1 MKRSKLWKP
10 LTRDEKQ
17 AWRAWAKDNKVLL
30 EDGSFRRVSGHKAM
44 TRVLHHRALAGEA
57 ANPTGLPA
65 ATVWLDGALDLT
77 DSGPFTT
84 NAGFVG
90 LRVQQNLATST
101 KWFVW
106 ATPPVGAAVANP
118 RAQLRFVTCLAL
130 GAVAAD
136 DSVGLNAQYE
146 AVNGSWDGP
155 GLDGEWPTPMF
166 VWFRLHHYADGQL
179 SPGVLLAG
187 QIALEL

>member
-1 MKRSKLWKP
+1 MKLSKLWKP
-10 LTRDEKQ
+10 LTRDQKQ
-17 AWRAWAKDNKVLL
+17 AWRAWARNNKVLL
-30 EDGSFRRVSGHKAM
+30 ADGSFRRVSGHKAM
-44 TRVLHHRALAGEA
+44 TRVMHNRALAGEA
-57 ANPTGLPA
+57 ANPGVLPVA
-65 ATVWLDGALDLT
+65 VAWLDGALDVT

-90 LRVQQNLATST
+90 FRVQQNLATST

-106 ATPPVGAAVANP
+106 ATPPVGAAVINP

-155 GLDGEWPTPMF
+155 GLDGEWPAPMF